1 MKNGHINNLTATL
14 MISVAIFYDLI
25 QALFDLL
32 HLIPVI
38 GNVIA
43 TVITALL
50 SVVAWLT
57 FYVWFKMHGVHFNSA
72 KRAITMGAGFLIE
85 LMPILNILPAW
96 TLAVVLIFLTARMP
110 KIVQVATGAAGAGK
124 GSTGGG
130 VKGTASSETNKVP
143 TDSATETA
151 TE

>member
-1 MKNGHINNLTATL
+1 MNNGYVNNLTATL
-14 MISVAIFYDLI
+14 MISVAFFYDLV

-32 HLIPVI
+32 HFIPVV

-43 TVITALL
+43 TIVTALL

-57 FYVWFKMHGVHFNSA
+57 FYVWFKMHGVHFHTA

-85 LMPILNILPAW
+85 LIPILNILPVW

-110 KIVQVATGAAGAGK
+110 KIVQTVAGAK
-124 GSTGGG
+124 NVAVAGGTPSA
-130 VKGTASSETNKVP
+130 GTNERN
-143 TDSATETA
+143 TDSVADVTSADATNE
-151 TE
+151 